1 MPKSRHT
8 DEGECVEQPE
18 RPLVAYSQ
26 NGELQPVFVQV
37 RRDIYEKLI
46 QTQNSFEDLQRRNR
60 ELEKLA
66 KTQNAS
72 IEELLRKNQE
82 LVVEI
87 VARARS
93 M

>member
-8 DEGECVEQPE
+8 DEGECVQQPE
-18 RPLVAYSQ
+18 QQLVAYSQ
-26 NGELQPVFVQV
+26 NGEQQPVFVQV
-37 RRDIYEKLI
+37 RRDSYEKLI
-46 QTQNSFEDLQRRNR
+46 QTQNSFEDVMRRNR

-72 IEELLRKNQE
+72 IEELLRKNQQLE
-82 LVVEI
+82 RI
-87 VARARS
+87 IAQARS